1 MYNWFVI
8 RSMSITTLKSLG
20 IVEKSYYIYTV
31 TLWTY
36 KIPYT
41 ISV

>member
-8 RSMSITTLKSLG
+8 RSMSMTTLKSLG
-20 IVEKSYYIYTV
+20 IFEKSYFIYTV

-36 KIPYT
+36 KITYT
-41 ISV
+41 INV

>member
-36 KIPYT
+36 KITNT
-41 ISV
+41 INV